1 MRPDR
6 SWTARA
12 AARGGIVGWSCLVAM
27 LMLLAACSPD
37 GPSTATPDDAGD
49 AQDDGGAQDDGAGE
63 LSPTCPSPVLAD
75 VERTIGSQLDAFA
88 DDDVAGALSYA
99 SEAFRAQID
108 VASFQRLITDAYPA
122 VADPESFSIRGCRSQ
137 PGSAQVLVDVV
148 GVDGGRMSLVYA
160 MVEEAG
166 RWAIDGASEPANDPG
181 MVA

>member
-6 SWTARA
+6 DRSTRARA
-12 AARGGIVGWSCLVAM
+12 RSSSSAARGGGIVGWSCLVA
-27 LMLLAACSPD
+27 LLVLLAACSLPAD
-37 GPSTATPDDAGD
+37 PSTATTDET
-49 AQDDGGAQDDGAGE
+49 GGP
-63 LSPTCPSPVLAD
+63 SPTCPSPVLAEI
-75 VERTIGSQLDAFA
+75 ERTIGSQLDAFA

-108 VASFQRLITDAYPA
+108 IASFERLITDAYPA
-122 VADPESFSIRGCRSQ
+122 VADPEGFSIRGCRAQ

-148 GVDGGRMSLVYA
+148 GADGGRVSLVYA

-166 RWAIDGASEPANDPG
+166 RWAIDGASEPATDPG